1 MQHHIAL
8 SIVGADR
15 IPGIGCNRAKV
26 AQENLIKSATVP
38 YTVVRATQSFEFV
51 AKLTDDNTQAD
62 TVRVSPIPLQPVAA
76 DDLVSALARTA

>member
-1 MQHHIAL
+1 VQHHIAL

-15 IPGIGCNRAKV
+15 IPGIGCYRAKV

-62 TVRVSPIPLQPVAA
+62 TVACRPFPCSPSRQMMLSQRSPVQP
-76 DDLVSALARTA
+76 